1 MKRKKNQ
8 SPEGEDLQL
17 VLGEIKTSK
26 PPAAEQ
32 QLISGAL
39 TDNEEWFIN
48 YVKHLDAISA
58 ENGEEPRKAEKTAP
72 TVRAVALP
80 EPRDSGLAA
89 VRQSIMTSIPDD
101 ILRPNDN
108 ATRAITS
115 HNIINKG
122 GQQLNMGTQDDGVP
136 IITTLSLTLNPNFIN
151 QLVASGYVSKEDAA
165 NYTHFDNSVM
175 TAICSLWS
183 EQNNV
188 ISLQTVYKFMAG
200 FSNSYHPTPNQ
211 IQEVKDSL
219 SKLNMIQI
227 KIDLLKEIKDE
238 KLPIAPEE
246 ARKLEIQ
253 ESLLSIR
260 LASCCLV
267 NGNEASVVQILSKPP
282 LLNLAEMRGE
292 VIRFNKKVY
301 STPVNKSVT
310 VLALQDFL
318 IYQISGIMHKSP
330 DAAPKIEILYEDI
343 FENLPLPSSGNKNT
357 IKSFKSKIYENTTK
371 ILSYWKDI
379 NYIRDFSIEGKGKLK
394 YYKLIIEP
402 NP

>member
-1 MKRKKNQ
+1 MKRKNFPP
-8 SPEGEDLQL
+8 PEDDEPQL

-26 PPAAEQ
+26 PPAAEE
-32 QLISGAL
+32 QLISGAM

-48 YVKHLDAISA
+48 YVKHLNSISA
-58 ENGEEPRKAEKTAP
+58 ENAEDSRNDEKPVPAAP
-72 TVRAVALP
+72 ILA
-80 EPRDSGLAA
+80 EPRDSAITAA
-89 VRQSIMTSIPDD
+89 RQSIMTSIPDD

-151 QLVASGYVSKEDAA
+151 QLVDSGYVSKEDAA

-211 IQEVKDSL
+211 IQDVKDSL

-238 KLPIAPEE
+238 KLPVAPEE

-318 IYQISGIMHKSP
+318 IYQISGIMHNSP
-330 DAAPKIEILYEDI
+330 DAASNIEILYEDI

-357 IKSFKSKIYENTTK
+357 MKSFKSKIYENTTK
-371 ILSYWKDI
+371 ILSYWKSI
-379 NYIRDFSIEGKGKLK
+379 GYIKSFSIEGKGKTK

>member
-1 MKRKKNQ
+1 MKRKNFPV
-8 SPEGEDLQL
+8 PEGDDLQL
-17 VLGEIKTSK
+17 VLGEIKTTK

-48 YVKHLDAISA
+48 YVKHLDTITA
-58 ENGEEPRKAEKTAP
+58 ENAEEARRDERPLPAA
-72 TVRAVALP
+72 RAAALP
-80 EPRDSGLAA
+80 EPRDPSLAA
-89 VRQSIMTSIPDD
+89 VRQSVITSIPED

-122 GQQLNMGTQDDGVP
+122 GQQLNMGTQDDGAP

-188 ISLQTVYKFMAG
+188 FSLQTVYKFMAG

-246 ARKLEIQ
+246 ARRLEIQ

-330 DAAPKIEILYEDI
+330 DTTSKIEILYEEI

-357 IKSFKSKIYENTTK
+357 VKSFKSKIYENTTK

-379 NYIRDFSIEGKGKLK
+379 SYIKDFTIEGKGKLK

>member
-1 MKRKKNQ
+1 MKRKNFPP
-8 SPEGEDLQL
+8 PEDDEPQL

-26 PPAAEQ
+26 PPAAEE
-32 QLISGAL
+32 QLISGAM

-48 YVKHLDAISA
+48 YVKHLNSISA
-58 ENGEEPRKAEKTAP
+58 ENAEDSRNDEKPVPA
-72 TVRAVALP
+72 ASILA
-80 EPRDSGLAA
+80 EPRDSAITAA
-89 VRQSIMTSIPDD
+89 RQSIMTSIPDD

-151 QLVASGYVSKEDAA
+151 QLVDSGYVSKEDAA

-211 IQEVKDSL
+211 IQDVKDSL

-238 KLPIAPEE
+238 KLPVAPEE

-318 IYQISGIMHKSP
+318 IYQISGIMHNSP
-330 DAAPKIEILYEDI
+330 DAASNIEILYEDI

-357 IKSFKSKIYENTTK
+357 MKSFKSKIYENTTK
-371 ILSYWKDI
+371 ILSYWKSI
-379 NYIRDFSIEGKGKLK
+379 GYIKSFSIEGKGKTK

>member
-1 MKRKKNQ
+1 MKRKNFPP
-8 SPEGEDLQL
+8 PEDDEPQL

-26 PPAAEQ
+26 PPAAEE
-32 QLISGAL
+32 QLISGAM

-48 YVKHLDAISA
+48 YVKHLNSISA
-58 ENGEEPRKAEKTAP
+58 ENAEDSRNDEKPVPAAP
-72 TVRAVALP
+72 ILA
-80 EPRDSGLAA
+80 EPRDSAITAA
-89 VRQSIMTSIPDD
+89 RQSIMTSIPDD

-151 QLVASGYVSKEDAA
+151 QLVDSGYVSKEDAA

-211 IQEVKDSL
+211 IQDVKDSL

-238 KLPIAPEE
+238 KLPVAPEE

-318 IYQISGIMHKSP
+318 IYQISGIMHNSP
-330 DAAPKIEILYEDI
+330 DAASNIEILYEDI

-357 IKSFKSKIYENTTK
+357 MKSFKSKIYENTTK
-371 ILSYWKDI
+371 ILSYWKSI
-379 NYIRDFSIEGKGKLK
+379 GYIKGFSIEGKGKTK

>member
-1 MKRKKNQ
+1 MKRKNFPT
-8 SPEGEDLQL
+8 PEDDEPQL

-26 PPAAEQ
+26 PPAAEEH
-32 QLISGAL
+32 LISSAL
-39 TDNEEWFIN
+39 TYNEDWFIN
-48 YVKHLDAISA
+48 YVKHLDSISA
-58 ENGEEPRKAEKTAP
+58 ENEKDSRKDEKNISAP
-72 TVRAVALP
+72 SILA
-80 EPRDSGLAA
+80 EPRDSAITAA
-89 VRQSIMTSIPDD
+89 RQSIMTSIPDD

-151 QLVASGYVSKEDAA
+151 QLVDSGYVSKEDAA

-211 IQEVKDSL
+211 IQDVKDSL

-238 KLPIAPEE
+238 KLPVAPEE

-318 IYQISGIMHKSP
+318 IYQISGIMHNSP
-330 DAAPKIEILYEDI
+330 DAASNIEILYEDI

-357 IKSFKSKIYENTTK
+357 MKSFKSKIYENTTK
-371 ILSYWKDI
+371 ILSYWKSI
-379 NYIRDFSIEGKGKLK
+379 GYIKGFSIEGKGKTK